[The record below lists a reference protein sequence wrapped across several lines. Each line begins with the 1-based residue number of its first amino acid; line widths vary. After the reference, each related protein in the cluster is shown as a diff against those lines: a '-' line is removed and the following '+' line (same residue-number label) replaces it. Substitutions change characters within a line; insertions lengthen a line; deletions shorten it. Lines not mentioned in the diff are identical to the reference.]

1 MNTTIDLTFLGCGD
15 AFGSGGRFNTCFH
28 VKAPSATFLIDCGAS
43 SMISIRKHG
52 VDPNA
57 IDAILITHLHGDH
70 FGGLPF
76 FILDAQLGSRR
87 TQSLTIAGPPGL
99 RDRLFRAMEVFFPG
113 SSGVEQKFDLDIVE
127 FTPDEP
133 ATLGALH
140 VKPHLVRHPCGAPPL
155 ALRVEVDGKSLCYTG
170 DTEWVDAI
178 VAAARGVDLFVCE
191 AYFDD
196 KPVRFHLNWQTV
208 KQHLPEIGAKRVVIT
223 HMSPE
228 MLSRAGSLG
237 IEAAEDGLRLS
248 V

>member
-1 MNTTIDLTFLGCGD
+1 MTSIDFTFLGCGD

-43 SMISIRKHG
+43 SMIAIRKHG

-57 IDAILITHLHGDH
+57 IDAVLITHLHGDH

-87 TQSLTIAGPPGL
+87 TRPLTIAGPPGL
-99 RDRLFRAMEVFFPG
+99 RDRLFQAMEVFFPG
-113 SSGVEQKFDLDIVE
+113 SSGIRQKFDLDIVE
-127 FTPDEP
+127 FTPDQP
-133 ATLGALH
+133 ATLGALA
-140 VKPHLVRHPCGAPPL
+140 VMPHLVRHPCGAPPL

-178 VAAARGVDLFVCE
+178 VEAAKGVDLFVCE

-208 KQHLPEIGAKRVVIT
+208 KRHLPEIGARRVVIT

-228 MLSRAGSLG
+228 MLSRVGSLG
-237 IEAAEDGLRLS
+237 IEAAEDGLRLT

>member
-1 MNTTIDLTFLGCGD
+1 MTSIDFTFLGCGD

-43 SMISIRKHG
+43 SMIAIRKHD

-57 IDAILITHLHGDH
+57 IDAVLITHLHGDH

-87 TQSLTIAGPPGL
+87 TRPLTIAGPPGL
-99 RDRLFRAMEVFFPG
+99 RDRLFQAMEVFFPG
-113 SSGVEQKFDLDIVE
+113 SSGIRQKFDLDIVE
-127 FTPDEP
+127 FADQP
-133 ATLGALH
+133 ATLGAPA
-140 VKPHLVRHPCGAPPL
+140 VMPHLVRHPCGAPPL

-178 VAAARGVDLFVCE
+178 VEAAKGVDLFVCE
-191 AYFDD
+191 GYFDD

-208 KQHLPEIGAKRVVIT
+208 KRHLPEIGARRVVIT

-228 MLSRAGSLG
+228 MLSRVGSLG
-237 IEAAEDGLRLS
+237 IEAAEDGLRLT

>member
-1 MNTTIDLTFLGCGD
+1 MAPVEFTFLGCGD

-43 SMISIRKHG
+43 SMISIRKHD

-57 IDAILITHLHGDH
+57 VDAILITHLHGDH

-87 TQSLTIAGPPGL
+87 TQKLTIAGPPGL
-99 RDRLFRAMEVFFPG
+99 RDRLYLAMEVFFPG
-113 SSGVEQKFDLDIVE
+113 SSGVAQKFELDVVE
-127 FTPDEP
+127 FTPNERS
-133 ATLGALH
+133 TLGPLT

-178 VAAARGVDLFVCE
+178 LDAAKGVDLFVCE
-191 AYFDD
+191 VYFED

-208 KQHLPEIGAKRVVIT
+208 RQHLPAIGAKRVVVT

-228 MLSRAGSLG
+228 MLARVAALG
-237 IEAAEDGLRLS
+237 VEAAYDGLK
-248 V
+248 VAI

>member
-1 MNTTIDLTFLGCGD
+1 MAPVEFTFLGCGD

-57 IDAILITHLHGDH
+57 IDTILITHLHGDH

-87 TQSLTIAGPPGL
+87 ARPLTIAGPPGL
-99 RDRLFRAMEVFFPG
+99 RDRLFQAMEVFFPG
-113 SSGVEQKFDLDIVE
+113 SSGIASKFDLDIVE
-127 FTPDEP
+127 FTPDQP
-133 ATLGALH
+133 AQIGALQ
-140 VKPHLVRHPCGAPPL
+140 VRPHLVRHPCGAPPL

-170 DTEWVDAI
+170 DTEWVDAL
-178 VAAARGVDLFVCE
+178 VDAAKGVDLFVCE
-191 AYFDD
+191 VYFDD

-208 KQHLPEIGAKRVVIT
+208 KQHLPAIGARRVVIT

-228 MLSRAGSLG
+228 MLSRVGTLG

-248 V
+248 L